1 MGFPQEERK
10 VEDEEE
16 RKLIPTWKVSGWR
29 QDLNPRPTASA
40 ISTYQIE
47 TIQPVN
53 STLVCLMVNQDV

>member
-1 MGFPQEERK
+1 MGFPLEERK

-29 QDLNPRPTASA
+29 QDLNPQPTASA
-40 ISTYQIE
+40 MSTCQIA

-53 STLVCLMVNQDV
+53 ST